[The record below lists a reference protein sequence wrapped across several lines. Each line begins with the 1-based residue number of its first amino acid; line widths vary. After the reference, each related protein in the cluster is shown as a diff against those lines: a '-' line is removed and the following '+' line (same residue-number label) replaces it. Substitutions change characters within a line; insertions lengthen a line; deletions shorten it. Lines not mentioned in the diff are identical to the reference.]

1 MADNIEIINGKASFF
16 SVKIPAWHTLG
27 SVVDKAK
34 NLHEVAELTN
44 MKWIANKV
52 QSFNVA
58 KIWQFLNSVK
68 DNESFTKQEFFKH
81 VEMINSYGIYRSDNL
96 VHLGEVGK
104 DFNPCQFEQAFS
116 FVDALVN
123 NIGGSHYETA
133 GVLGKG
139 EKFFLTVKLPWEI
152 APNRSPEDKT
162 ECYLLFTSAN
172 DGTGK
177 VTIKLTTVR
186 VVCQNT
192 LNMAL
197 SSKGLGHIGIKH
209 SSQLDAK
216 LTEAQRLVSNVKAT
230 VEGLQAKLSI
240 LAEKKITP
248 ATEQKIF
255 ERLFDVK
262 PNSEG
267 VKMLSTKA
275 SNNINEIRSLIDFN
289 DNNAFPEIKGSAY
302 NFLNGITN
310 FTDHYRSVKETDS
323 VKGMDKSAIRY
334 QSGIFGSGSL
344 LKDKALEIILEETEN
359 APPMEKI
366 LTSVSMPSTLDS
378 ILSRVAI

>member
-1 MADNIEIINGKASFF
+1 MAHNLNSANGKVSFM
-16 SVKIPAWHTLG
+16 STESAWHGLG
-27 SVVDKAK
+27 QIVTRSK
-34 NLHEVAELTN
+34 NVHEVAELAN
-44 MKWIANKV
+44 MNWIANKV
-52 QSFNVA
+52 QSINVA
-58 KIWQFLNSVK
+58 KLWNFLDTFANNATIEKK
-68 DNESFTKQEFFKH
+68 DLLKH
-81 VEMINSYGIYRSDNL
+81 IETIDSYGIYRSDNL
-96 VHLGEVGK
+96 EHIGEVGRCFK
-104 DFNPCQFEQAFS
+104 PCQFETAFS

-123 NIGGSHYETA
+123 DIGGSHYETA

-172 DGTGK
+172 DGTGQ

-209 SSQLDAK
+209 SSQLDTK
-216 LTEAQRLVSNVKAT
+216 LTEAQKLVSNVKAT
-230 VEGLQAKLSI
+230 VESVQHKLSI
-240 LAEKKITP
+240 LAERKITP

-267 VKMLSTKA
+267 ILSLSTKA

-289 DNNAFPEIKGSAY
+289 DNNVFPEVKGSAY
-302 NFLNGITN
+302 NFLQGITE
-310 FTDHYRSVKETDS
+310 FTDHYRSVKETES
-323 VKGMDKSAIRY
+323 VKGMDKNAIRY

-366 LTSVSMPSTLDS
+366 LTSVSMPSSLDN
-378 ILSRVAI
+378 ILSNVAI